1 MVADTGLRLRESVR
15 RNGEGTLW
23 RPRWWPADLAP
34 LFWPLLLALALA
46 ALIALGVGLARLRP
60 APEPAPVSA
69 PPVAVPPVPEP
80 VALAPPQPEPQPEP
94 EPELAPEPE
103 RTPERAA
110 DPQVATSEVAV
121 PPEATPELEP
131 PAPPPPDPLVLLLQ
145 RPGADGLIRSA
156 VGDVEAST
164 LSLQL
169 APAFPALAPR
179 EQQRRATLWL
189 GWARDLG
196 FDHLE
201 LRDSRAGLLARDAL
215 VGDGMI
221 LFSSEPSA

>member
-1 MVADTGLRLRESVR
+1 
-15 RNGEGTLW
+15 
-23 RPRWWPADLAP
+23 
-34 LFWPLLLALALA
+34 
-46 ALIALGVGLARLRP
+46 
-60 APEPAPVSA
+60 
-69 PPVAVPPVPEP
+69 
-80 VALAPPQPEPQPEP
+80 
-94 EPELAPEPE
+94 
-103 RTPERAA
+103 
-110 DPQVATSEVAV
+110 
-121 PPEATPELEP
+121 
-131 PAPPPPDPLVLLLQ
+131 LVLLLQ

-156 VGDVEAST
+156 VGDVEASS

-196 FDHLE
+196 YDHLE

>member
-15 RNGEGTLW
+15 RNGEGSLW

-46 ALIALGVGLARLRP
+46 ALVALGVGLARLWP
-60 APEPAPVSA
+60 AAPEPAPVSV
-69 PPVAVPPVPEP
+69 PPVAVAPLPEP
-80 VALAPPQPEPQPEP
+80 VALAPPQPEPQAQP
-94 EPELAPEPE
+94 APM
-103 RTPERAA
+103 PERAA
-110 DPQVATSEVAV
+110 DPQTATSQAAV
-121 PPEATPELEP
+121 PPEETPELEP

-196 FDHLE
+196 YDHLE

>member
-1 MVADTGLRLRESVR
+1 VEDLRAVVADTGLRLRESVR
-15 RNGEGTLW
+15 RNGEGSLW
-23 RPRWWPADLAP
+23 RPRWWPTDLAP

-46 ALIALGVGLARLRP
+46 ALVALGLGLARLRP
-60 APEPAPVSA
+60 AAPEPDPVSA
-69 PPVAVPPVPEP
+69 PPVAVAPLPEP
-80 VALAPPQPEPQPEP
+80 VALAPPQPEPQPV
-94 EPELAPEPE
+94 PELAPEPL
-103 RTPERAA
+103 A
-110 DPQVATSEVAV
+110 VV
-121 PPEATPELEP
+121 PPEETPEPEP

-196 FDHLE
+196 YDHLE

>member
-15 RNGEGTLW
+15 RNGEGSLW

-60 APEPAPVSA
+60 AL
-69 PPVAVPPVPEP
+69 PVAVAPVPEP
-80 VALAPPQPEPQPEP
+80 VAVAPPQPELQPAPQPEPQP
-94 EPELAPEPE
+94 APEPE
-103 RTPERAA
+103 PAAVRVA
-110 DPQVATSEVAV
+110 DPQVATSQAAE
-121 PPEATPELEP
+121 PPEETPELEP
-131 PAPPPPDPLVLLLQ
+131 PAPSPPDPLVLLLQ

-156 VGDVEAST
+156 VGDVEASS

-196 FDHLE
+196 YDHLE

>member
-1 MVADTGLRLRESVR
+1 VVADTGLRLRESVR
-15 RNGEGTLW
+15 RNGEGSLW

-46 ALIALGVGLARLRP
+46 ALVALGVGLARLRP
-60 APEPAPVSA
+60 AL
-69 PPVAVPPVPEP
+69 PVAVAPVPEP
-80 VALAPPQPEPQPEP
+80 VAVAPSQPELQPAPQPEP
-94 EPELAPEPE
+94 EPEPAAE
-103 RTPERAA
+103 RVA
-110 DPQVATSEVAV
+110 DPQVATSQAAE
-121 PPEATPELEP
+121 PPEETPELEP

-156 VGDVEAST
+156 VGDVEASS

-196 FDHLE
+196 YDHLE

>member
-1 MVADTGLRLRESVR
+1 M
-15 RNGEGTLW
+15 
-23 RPRWWPADLAP
+23 
-34 LFWPLLLALALA
+34 
-46 ALIALGVGLARLRP
+46 GLARLRP
-60 APEPAPVSA
+60 AL
-69 PPVAVPPVPEP
+69 PVAVAPVPEP
-80 VALAPPQPEPQPEP
+80 VAVAPPQPELQPAPQPEPQP
-94 EPELAPEPE
+94 APEPE
-103 RTPERAA
+103 PALERAA
-110 DPQVATSEVAV
+110 DPQAATSQAAE
-121 PPEATPELEP
+121 PPEETPELES

-156 VGDVEAST
+156 VGDVEASS

-196 FDHLE
+196 YDHLE

>member
-15 RNGEGTLW
+15 RNGEGSLW

-46 ALIALGVGLARLRP
+46 ALVALGVGLARLRP
-60 APEPAPVSA
+60 AL
-69 PPVAVPPVPEP
+69 PVAVAPVPEP
-80 VALAPPQPEPQPEP
+80 VAVAPSQPELQPAPQPEP
-94 EPELAPEPE
+94 EPEPAAE
-103 RTPERAA
+103 RVA
-110 DPQVATSEVAV
+110 DPQVATSQAAE
-121 PPEATPELEP
+121 PPEETPELEP

-156 VGDVEAST
+156 VGDVEASS

-196 FDHLE
+196 YDHLE

>member
-1 MVADTGLRLRESVR
+1 MADTGLRLRESVR
-15 RNGEGTLW
+15 RNGEGSLW

-46 ALIALGVGLARLRP
+46 ALVALGVGLARLRT
-60 APEPAPVSA
+60 AL
-69 PPVAVPPVPEP
+69 PVAVAPVPEP
-80 VALAPPQPEPQPEP
+80 VAVAPPQPELQPAPQPEPQPAP
-94 EPELAPEPE
+94 QPAPEPE
-103 RTPERAA
+103 PALERAA
-110 DPQVATSEVAV
+110 DPQAATSQAAE
-121 PPEATPELEP
+121 PPEETPELES

-156 VGDVEAST
+156 VGDVEASS

-196 FDHLE
+196 YDHLE

>member
-1 MVADTGLRLRESVR
+1 MADTGLRLRESVR
-15 RNGEGTLW
+15 RNGEGSLW

-46 ALIALGVGLARLRP
+46 ALVALGVGLARLRP
-60 APEPAPVSA
+60 AL
-69 PPVAVPPVPEP
+69 PVAVAPVPEP
-80 VALAPPQPEPQPEP
+80 VAVAPPQPELQPAPQPEPQP
-94 EPELAPEPE
+94 APEPE
-103 RTPERAA
+103 PALERAA
-110 DPQVATSEVAV
+110 DPQAATSQAAE
-121 PPEATPELEP
+121 PPEETPELES

-156 VGDVEAST
+156 VGDVEASS

-196 FDHLE
+196 YDHLE

>member
-15 RNGEGTLW
+15 RNGEGSLW

-46 ALIALGVGLARLRP
+46 ALVALGVGLARLRP
-60 APEPAPVSA
+60 AL
-69 PPVAVPPVPEP
+69 PVAVAPVPEP
-80 VALAPPQPEPQPEP
+80 VAVAPPQPELQPAPQPEP
-94 EPELAPEPE
+94 EPEPAAE
-103 RTPERAA
+103 RVA
-110 DPQVATSEVAV
+110 DPQVATSQAAV
-121 PPEATPELEP
+121 PPEETPELEP

-156 VGDVEAST
+156 VGDVEASS

-196 FDHLE
+196 YDHLE

>member
-15 RNGEGTLW
+15 RNGEGSLW

-46 ALIALGVGLARLRP
+46 ALVALGVGLARLRP
-60 APEPAPVSA
+60 AL
-69 PPVAVPPVPEP
+69 PVAVAPVPEP
-80 VALAPPQPEPQPEP
+80 VAVAPPQPELQPAPQPEP
-94 EPELAPEPE
+94 EPEPAAE
-103 RTPERAA
+103 RVA
-110 DPQVATSEVAV
+110 DPQVATSQAAE
-121 PPEATPELEP
+121 PPEETPELEP

-156 VGDVEAST
+156 VGDVEASS

-196 FDHLE
+196 YDHLE